1 MFDSRNYSK
10 DTQKAFPLTNKPHP
24 RDAVKTTTSIA
35 ILSLAVLA
43 AAVQSAYAA
52 QPATKAAKAAAT
64 VQIEPSHLSHDV
76 KVLASDEFEGRGPNT
91 PGEAKTLAYLV
102 NQFEAA
108 GLKPGGDLVD
118 GKRGWTQDVPLGR
131 FEIKGPVEVSVKG
144 GGKEESLTQGE
155 QIAVRASMT
164 GAKNVEFKDAPLVF
178 VGYGVTAPERKWDDF
193 KGQDL
198 KGKLAVVLINDPDF
212 ETGKG
217 EFGGKAMT
225 YYGRWTY
232 KYEELARRG
241 ALGTLIVHETA
252 PASYGWATVKNSN
265 TNVMYDVVRK
275 NPLEAHAPVEA
286 WIQRDLAVDLF
297 KRAGLD
303 FDKLKKQ
310 AASRSF
316 KPVELTGLA
325 MSGKYAV
332 DAQVITSKNVV
343 AVREGSQHP
352 DQYVIYSGHWDHLGI
367 GLPDAKGDRIYNGA
381 VDNATGIAALLELAR
396 VYAAAPAPQRSVVFL
411 AVTAEEKGL
420 LGSEYYASNPVYPLA
435 KTVGVINMDALSPFG
450 KTRDFTISGNA
461 RLELLDRLVAK
472 AKLSKLS
479 FSPDPKPEAGHF
491 FRSDHFPF
499 AKRGVP
505 AISFGSGE
513 HWEQGGVAAGK
524 KEADRYVKENYHQP
538 SDEWHAEWT
547 FEGMARD
554 LGILYSLGR
563 DLAESNAWPNWAKES
578 EFRAARDQSSSERK

>member
-1 MFDSRNYSK
+1 MFDMGIFSY
-10 DTQKAFPLTNKPHP
+10 DTQSAFPPTNKNET
-24 RDAVKTTTSIA
+24 VKTTSIA
-35 ILSLAVLA
+35 ILSA
-43 AAVQSAYAA
+43 AAFAAAHAA
-52 QPATKAAKAAAT
+52 QPVKPAVPANQA

-91 PGEAKTLAYLV
+91 PGEVKTVAYLV

-131 FEIKGPVEVSVKG
+131 FEIKGPVAVSIHG
-144 GGKEESLTQGE
+144 GGKDETLTQGE
-155 QIAVRASMT
+155 QIAVRAAMT
-164 GAKNVEFKDAPLVF
+164 GARSVDFKDAPLVF

-212 ETGKG
+212 ELGKG
-217 EFGGKAMT
+217 DFGGKAMT

-232 KYEELARRG
+232 KFEELARRG
-241 ALGTLIVHETA
+241 ALGTLIVHESA
-252 PASYGWATVKNSN
+252 PASYGWAAVKNSN

-275 NPLEAHAPVEA
+275 HPLEAHAPVEA

-303 FDKLKKQ
+303 FDKLKKSAQ
-310 AASRSF
+310 SRGF
-316 KPVELTGLA
+316 KPVALDGVS
-325 MSGKYAV
+325 MSGHYAV
-332 DAQVITSKNVV
+332 DAQTIVSKNVI
-343 AVREGSQHP
+343 ALREGSLHP
-352 DQYVIYSGHWDHLGI
+352 DQYVVYSGHWDHLGI

-420 LGSEYYASNPVYPLA
+420 LGSEYYAANPVYPLA
-435 KTVGVINMDALSPFG
+435 KTVGVINMDALSPYG
-450 KTRDFTISGNA
+450 RATDFTISGSA
-461 RLELLDRLVAK
+461 RLDLLDRLTAK
-472 AKLSKLS
+472 AKLAKLS
-479 FSPDPKPEAGHF
+479 YSADPKPEAGHF

-505 AISFGSGE
+505 AISFGSGQ

-524 KEADRYVKENYHQP
+524 KESDRYTAENYHQP

-554 LGILYSLGR
+554 LGILYAVGR
-563 DLAESNAWPNWAKES
+563 ELADSNAWPNWSRDS
-578 EFRAARDQSSSERK
+578 EFRAARDSSASERK